1 MYYQIKIVWM
11 KKNAPVS
18 FLCYK
23 QIPLIQFLY
32 HVPVLVYEIERA
44 PLIQSHICSAMWLST
59 SAAWWTDRFSAYFP
73 VARHEMTPLGRR
85 RPTWWRS
92 ALLCGPPRCP
102 SSNSAETI
110 TILSTLCWS
119 LYKETLEKGTDC
131 KNPAVVS
138 SF

>member
-110 TILSTLCWS
+110 TILSLLKSVQRNTGEGNWL
-119 LYKETLEKGTDC
+119 LESC
-131 KNPAVVS
+131 S
-138 SF
+138 S